1 MSKCNMP
8 SLIFKMILDCTLRD
22 GGYYVNWDF
31 EDKLI
36 QKYISSLIKANV
48 DIIEL
53 GLDFC
58 QITNFMVL
66 LLILQ
71 MNI

>member
-1 MSKCNMP
+1 
-8 SLIFKMILDCTLRD
+8 MILDCTFRD

-53 GLDFC
+53 GFRFLP
-58 QITNFMVL
+58 NNKFMVL